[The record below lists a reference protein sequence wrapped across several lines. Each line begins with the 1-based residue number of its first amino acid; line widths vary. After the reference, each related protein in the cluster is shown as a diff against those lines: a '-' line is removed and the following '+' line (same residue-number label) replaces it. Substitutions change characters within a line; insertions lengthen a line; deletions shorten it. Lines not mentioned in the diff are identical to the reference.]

1 MDKTLAIPEELYRQ
15 LEKTMRQRGL
25 GTIEQLLREWQARE
39 TELKQR
45 RNAIHKIDELRDR
58 LFRSYGEMPDSVT
71 LIRED
76 RAR

>member
-1 MDKTLAIPEELYRQ
+1 MTIPEELYRQ

-25 GTIEQLLREWQARE
+25 GTVEQLLREWQTRE
-39 TELKQR
+39 TELEQR
-45 RNAIHKIDELRDR
+45 RNAVHKIDELRDR
-58 LFRSYGEMPDSVT
+58 LLRSYGEMPDSVT

>member
-1 MDKTLAIPEELYRQ
+1 MDRTMTISEELYRQ

-25 GTIEQLLREWQARE
+25 GTVEQLLREWQTWE
-39 TELKQR
+39 TELEQR
-45 RNAIHKIDELRDR
+45 RNAVHKIDELRDR